1 MIKRR
6 CQKEVH
12 AVLSQF
18 PCILWWRGLSL
29 TWDPASAG
37 DAGRVLTRGGCEM
50 KEKVSSRAPLP
61 ETKVRGPLYALLTPT
76 KYQLLLTGCNLCQLL
91 LLCT

>member
-1 MIKRR
+1 MEVIKSLLLKVTLQGFLKIFLALLMIKRR
-6 CQKEVH
+6 CQKEVRT
-12 AVLSQF
+12 VLSQF

-37 DAGRVLTRGGCEM
+37 DARRVLTRGGCET

-61 ETKVRGPLYALLTPT
+61 ESEVGGP
-76 KYQLLLTGCNLCQLL
+76 
-91 LLCT
+91 